1 MILVKEKAVLA
12 GAEGGLPA
20 AEEELPVQAV
30 GEVLGEALEE
40 DVHHR
45 LH

>member
-12 GAEGGLPA
+12 G

-30 GEVLGEALEE
+30 GEVLGEALGEALEE